1 MGRLHFHALLQNAQ
15 LWSLVALVFF
25 LPSNLFLT
33 VSEYGALV
41 QGLRVDYLIPKLYLT
56 DIFIL
61 GILIVWCTEWY
72 TTKRKKAAVE
82 VDAPRQIAVVATVCL
97 IVLFVAVQ
105 LVVSTRPVST
115 LWFMVN
121 LVEFGVFFGWLVRHS
136 ALLRHSFVKLA
147 FLSMLIFQ
155 SVLGLLQFSWQRS
168 VFPSYTWLGETRL
181 QHYAGIS
188 KGAFG
193 GAERILPYGTTAHP
207 NILAGVLAI
216 GAVACAA
223 LLLRGNEK
231 QHRWLIVLSF
241 ILSITVLLL
250 TQSFSGML
258 AVVLGIWIVWMRQ
271 RKKWLSPR
279 GFSRLVAAM
288 VVGTPLLLQLISEQ
302 TTLASITRRTWL
314 NQAAL
319 ELFVGLPLTG
329 VGLNTFTAHVEK
341 VMPITEVVRFV
352 QPVHHVPL
360 LILSEVG
367 IAGMVLIGI
376 CLWVWWR
383 VGEFAA
389 LRKNW
394 RELSIIAVPFLP
406 LLTLDHYLWTN
417 QVGMLLWIIGGYMLY
432 KTLRA

>member
-1 MGRLHFHALLQNAQ
+1 MERLHFRALLQNTQ
-15 LWSLVALVFF
+15 LWGLVALVFL

-41 QGLRVDYLIPKLYLT
+41 HGLRVDYLIPKLYLT
-56 DIFIL
+56 DVFIL
-61 GILIVWCTEWY
+61 GMLVAWCAEWY
-72 TTKRKKAAVE
+72 TTKRKKAAVK

-97 IVLFVAVQ
+97 VVLFVAAQ

-115 LWFMVN
+115 LWFM
-121 LVEFGVFFGWLVRHS
+121 LKLLEFSVFFGWLTRHS

-147 FLSMLIFQ
+147 FLSMLVFQ
-155 SVLGLLQFSWQRS
+155 SLLGVLQFSWQRS
-168 VFPSYTWLGETRL
+168 VFPSYLWLGETRL

-207 NILAGVLAI
+207 NILGGILAI
-216 GAVACAA
+216 GAVVCAA
-223 LLLRGNEK
+223 LLLRGAEK
-231 QHRWLIVLSF
+231 QQRWLIALCF

-258 AVVLGIWIVWMRQ
+258 TMILGLLMMWMRQ
-271 RKKWLSPR
+271 QKKSLSPR
-279 GFSRLVAAM
+279 GFTWLVAAM
-288 VVGTPLLLQLISEQ
+288 VVGIPMLLQLISVH
-302 TTLASITRRTWL
+302 TSLASITRRTWL

-319 ELFVGLPLTG
+319 ELFAGLPLTG
-329 VGLNTFTAHVEK
+329 VGLNTFAAHVEK
-341 VMPITEVVRFV
+341 VMPTTEVIRFV

-367 IAGMVLIGI
+367 AVGIVLVGM

-383 VGEFAA
+383 VGGFAA

-394 RELSIIAVPFLP
+394 RGLSVIVVPFLP

-417 QVGMLLWIIGGYMLY
+417 QVGMLLWMIGGYMLY
-432 KTLRA
+432 KTLRT